1 MNITELTVHELLE
14 KLKNKELTSAE
25 ITKAYVDR
33 INEKEKDVQAFI
45 TPLTDEAIKKAE
57 DIDKKIE
64 AGESKTELAGI
75 PIGIKD
81 NMCTKGVK
89 TTCGSKMLENFVS
102 PYNATVME
110 KINAEDMIM
119 LGKLNMDEFAMGSS
133 TEYSHFHTTKNPW
146 NLNTVPGGSSGGS
159 AAAVA
164 ANLVPWALGSDTGG
178 SIRQPASLCGIVGLK
193 PTYGL
198 VSRYGLVAFA
208 SSLDQIGPMTKDV
221 KDAAILLNVISGH
234 DEKDTTSAEIVEKDY
249 TKCLKNDVKGLKI
262 GVPKEYFGD
271 GINTEVKAKVEEAI
285 EKYKELGAEIEE
297 FSLDIADYS
306 LATYYIIAPAEASS
320 NLGRFD
326 GIRYGYRTPNYTNL
340 KELFKNSRSEGFG
353 PEVKRR
359 IILGTY
365 VLSSGYYD
373 AYYKKA
379 QQVRTL
385 VKQEFKKAFEKYDVI
400 LTPTSPIVAFNIG
413 TKSSNPMEMYL
424 SDICT
429 VPVNIAGVPA
439 ISIPCGVDSN
449 NMPIG
454 MQLIGNYFDEETIL
468 NAAYTY
474 EQATN
479 FRSKYR
485 PNI

>member
-1 MNITELTVHELLE
+1 MNLLSLTAVELG
-14 KLKNKELTSAE
+14 
-25 ITKAYVDR
+25 
-33 INEKEKDVQAFI
+33 
-45 TPLTDEAIKKAE
+45 
-57 DIDKKIE
+57 KKIKAHEVSVEE
-64 AGESKTELAGI
+64 ATRAALDAIAAREDAVHSFVTVDEEGAMKRAAEVQKLIDDGTLTGPLAGV
-75 PIGIKD
+75 PVAIKD

-234 DEKDTTSAEIVEKDY
+234 DEKDTTSAEIEKKDY

-262 GVPKEYFGD
+262 GVPKEYFGE
-271 GINTEVKAKVEEAI
+271 GINPEVKEKVEEAI

-400 LTPTSPIVAFNIG
+400 LTPTSPIVAFDIG

>member
-57 DIDKKIE
+57 EIDKKIE
-64 AGESKTELAGI
+64 SGESKTELAGI

-262 GVPKEYFGD
+262 GVPKEYFGE
-271 GINTEVKAKVEEAI
+271 GINPEVKEKVEEAI

-400 LTPTSPIVAFNIG
+400 LTPTSPTVAFDIG